1 MAKKN
6 QAVRQDQRAPLP
18 AWVWLVTG
26 FTAGILLS
34 AILIFRDWR
43 NDNQK
48 TTVPQPNANGQQTNA
63 PKSVADLSQNGE
75 AKPAEK
81 PKYDFYNVL
90 PEREVEI
97 PDAELRARNA
107 QPQVVEVENVRYYL
121 QIGSFPGETEA
132 EGMKAQLALAGVQAQ
147 MSKVEIKGKTWFR
160 LRTGPFADSKALE
173 TEKTRLETNNV
184 KAVAVREKIQ

>member
-43 NDNQK
+43 NDNQR
-48 TTVPQPNANGQQTNA
+48 TDVPKPNA
-63 PKSVADLSQNGE
+63 PKSVADLSQNGD
-75 AKPAEK
+75 AKPVEK

-107 QPQVVEVENVRYYL
+107 QPQIVETENVRYYL

-160 LRTGPFADSKALE
+160 LRTGPFADSQALE
-173 TEKTRLETNNV
+173 SEKTRLEGNNV